1 MPKSKKSDPS
11 TYTKPGLRDR
21 IKDEVVASDKGGNPG
36 QWSARKAQLVTQ
48 EYKKE
53 GGGFKK
59 PRNTAQKSLQKWGD
73 EKWTTS
79 DGKKARRA
87 GGTARYLPEIAWNE
101 LSAEEK
107 ARTNEKKRKG
117 SQAGK
122 QFVGNTGAA
131 AKARKKAVKKK

>member
-1 MPKSKKSDPS
+1 MERAE
-11 TYTKPGLRDR
+11 G
-21 IKDEVVASDKGGNPG
+21 
-36 QWSARKAQLVTQ
+36 QLVTQ

-59 PRNTAQKSLQKWGD
+59 PRNAAQTSLQKWGED
-73 EKWTTS
+73 KWTTS
-79 DGKKARRA
+79 DGKKARRP
-87 GGTARYLPEIAWNE
+87 GGTSRYLPEKAWDE

-117 SQAGK
+117 SRAGK
-122 QFVGNTGAA
+122 QFVANTAAA